1 MTAAVAPAP
10 TDFGPDRVFP
20 LSAQRVGLLYAWRHG
35 RRVAWDHPARF
46 TELVQLRKLT
56 DRSPIQTQMMDKIAA
71 KRLAGAQLG
80 EEWIVPTIWQGTA
93 LPRLI
98 LFPVPAIIKSRH
110 GCNQYR
116 VVTAVPD
123 CERWQQLRRIAR
135 RWQRRPY
142 GRWLDEWAYHDVPRG
157 ILAEPLLG
165 GALPLPIDYKIYVF
179 GGVATHVQVHLGR
192 GRRHRW
198 ILHDRS
204 WRQLVRAA
212 DEPPPPPSLAAMLE
226 AAEALAGDMNF
237 LRVDFYDVGGRPYF
251 GEYCL
256 YPGSGLDPF
265 AADWIDFE
273 LGALWL
279 SAMARNAAPS
289 DPLKFVTEQP
299 CRGPVVAPSSA
310 MIGIETAFE
319 EFHAIDDREKGVTTR
334 K

>member
-1 MTAAVAPAP
+1 MTAAIAAAP
-10 TDFGPDRVFP
+10 TQIGVDRG
-20 LSAQRVGLLYAWRHG
+20 LLLAAQRVGLLYGWRHG
-35 RRVAWDHPARF
+35 RRIDWNHPTRF

-56 DRSPIQTQMMDKIAA
+56 DRSPFQTQMMDKIAA
-71 KRLAGAQLG
+71 KRLAGTRLG
-80 EEWIVPTIWQGTA
+80 EEWIVPTLWQGTD

-98 LFPVPAIIKSRH
+98 PFPVPAIIKSRH

-123 CERWQQLRRIAR
+123 CERWQQLRRTAR

-142 GRWLDEWAYHDVPRG
+142 GRWLDEWAYRDVPRG

-179 GGVATHVQVHLGR
+179 GGTATHVQVHLGR

-198 ILHDRS
+198 ILHDRG

-212 DEPPPPPSLAAMLE
+212 DEPPPPPSLPAMLE
-226 AAEALAGDMNF
+226 AAETLAGDMNF
-237 LRVDFYDVGGRPYF
+237 LRIDFYDIGGQPYF

-265 AADWIDFE
+265 AADWIDLE

-279 SAMARNAAPS
+279 AAMAEN
-289 DPLKFVTEQP
+289 
-299 CRGPVVAPSSA
+299 PVSSA
-310 MIGIETAFE
+310 LTAMRPSAETASASPL
-319 EFHAIDDREKGVTTR
+319 HHPPP
-334 K
+334 

>member
-20 LSAQRVGLLYAWRHG
+20 LAAQRVGLLYAWRHG

-319 EFHAIDDREKGVTTR
+319 EFHAIDDREKEGR
-334 K
+334 

>member
-20 LSAQRVGLLYAWRHG
+20 LAAQRVGLLYAWRHG

-71 KRLAGAQLG
+71 KRLAGARLG

-319 EFHAIDDREKGVTTR
+319 EFHAIDDREKEGR
-334 K
+334 